1 MSETSGF
8 GKMVSK
14 LGALISEKSAVE
26 KVADNPELM
35 AELLLLVRMS
45 FADGSVNAPEAAAFT
60 SILGRELDLDAD
72 EAGARGAGGLRPS
85 DVACAGGCALGARAR
100 GLRTKDAGP
109 PARVSRRRACSPASG
124 GRGLIRPPSPF
135 PIAHRAP

>member
-72 EAGARGAGGLRPS
+72 EAGEVLRFIDDFGYETSSAQAAGMLADLS
-85 DVACAGGCALGARAR
+85 DERKREVMAHLAQMARADGSVTEAER
-100 GLRTKDAGP
+100 VLFHATAKRLGLE
-109 PARVSRRRACSPASG
+109 
-124 GRGLIRPPSPF
+124 
-135 PIAHRAP
+135 